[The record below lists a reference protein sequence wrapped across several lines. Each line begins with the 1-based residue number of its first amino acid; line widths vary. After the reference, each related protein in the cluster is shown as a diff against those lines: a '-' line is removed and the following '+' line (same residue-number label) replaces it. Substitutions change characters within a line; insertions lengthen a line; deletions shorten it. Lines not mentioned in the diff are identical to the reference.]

1 MQSNIN
7 DAILCLMPPC
17 FFLSSLQL
25 DILKPRYNE
34 PQYSEFLDIVNKPS
48 SHFEDLL
55 NIVHTFDIGPPQV
68 KCQLL
73 SSSIFDEVNFQHIS
87 EMLEFDL

>member
-34 PQYSEFLDIVNKPS
+34 PQYSEFPDLVNETQLPFWGFTKHITFDIVNYW
-48 SHFEDLL
+48 
-55 NIVHTFDIGPPQV
+55 I
-68 KCQLL
+68 
-73 SSSIFDEVNFQHIS
+73 
-87 EMLEFDL
+87 